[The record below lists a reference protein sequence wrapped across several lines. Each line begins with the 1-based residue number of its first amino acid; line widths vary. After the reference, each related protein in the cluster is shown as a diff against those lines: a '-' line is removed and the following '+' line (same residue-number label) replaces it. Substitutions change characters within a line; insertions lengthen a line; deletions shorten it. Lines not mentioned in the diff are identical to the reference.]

1 MAFRGGGFLC
11 VFCSD
16 MCSQVFKGTRWMPWY
31 QEPKK
36 DVGACDIPRG
46 AGSQAVIRGFP
57 NGETRRPS
65 WAVAPA

>member
-36 DVGACDIPRG
+36 DVGACDNPRG